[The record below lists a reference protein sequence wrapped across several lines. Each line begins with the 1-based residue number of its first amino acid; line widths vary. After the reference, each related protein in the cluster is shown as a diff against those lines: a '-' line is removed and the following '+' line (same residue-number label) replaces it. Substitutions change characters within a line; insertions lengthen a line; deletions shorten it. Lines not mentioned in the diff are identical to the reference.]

1 MSLSD
6 GEPALAGSA
15 ARLVAETGMPSAAQN
30 LPKAF
35 ACIRKAFISSLP
47 FVFFFLD
54 CGRCFLTPQWL
65 ERVIHNISA
74 GARTDIQGA
83 RDDLT
88 FISPPFVA
96 ARLCWQNYLAA
107 RDLSQ
112 SLYGHHF

>member
-47 FVFFFLD
+47 FVFVFLD

-65 ERVIHNISA
+65 EPVIHNISA
-74 GARTDIQGA
+74 GAGTDKNSNWRA
-83 RDDLT
+83 RRYAPGWPGT
-88 FISPPFVA
+88 RKAS
-96 ARLCWQNYLAA
+96 R
-107 RDLSQ
+107 
-112 SLYGHHF
+112 